1 MNNFFDVAGHG
12 RIVKSL
18 KESIAGGMVSHAYI
32 FYGNRGSGRKTTAKA
47 FAKAANCLNP
57 QNGEACGK
65 CSSCQ

>member
-32 FYGNRGSGRKTTAKA
+32 FYGNRGSGSGSFCKPDAGAQQRPVKGSRA
-47 FAKAANCLNP
+47 
-57 QNGEACGK
+57 ECGK
-65 CSSCQ
+65 GGQIL